1 MPMSA
6 AVQAVSQG
14 IFPVGNDLGWIFQL
28 IWLVF
33 FVVFMFYG
41 QRIQM
46 TVMLREI
53 AGSLYKLRLMRDKGR
68 SMAISR
74 IKELANP
81 NDDPTPRVD
90 RFLEH
95 IYIQPVDLDPVGII
109 QRLEHII
116 DVRDL
121 RFRDDVRSMAP
132 QADETQIDNL
142 TMVLEAALDLNQIY
156 KIIRHFYLQGKKT
169 LSIYTVMQLQ
179 MILPIVMKLSEALAN
194 ALRAF
199 TLGQPFGDG
208 AGCLVAGRLMHGS
221 EKREIAKDIV
231 VGDVMVEG
239 RRAYVL
245 KAKGPGGRVG
255 RPGEAIKQILEEN
268 EGKVSM
274 IILIDAAVKLEG
286 EKVGE
291 VAEGIGVAI
300 GPAGVVDKYKVEETA
315 TKYKVPLN
323 AIIIKEDLADAYS
336 IMKKEIVDGAE
347 VAVERIKQL
356 IREKTKEGD
365 TVIVAG
371 IGNTMGVGQ

>member
-1 MPMSA
+1 
-6 AVQAVSQG
+6 
-14 IFPVGNDLGWIFQL
+14 
-28 IWLVF
+28 
-33 FVVFMFYG
+33 
-41 QRIQM
+41 
-46 TVMLREI
+46 
-53 AGSLYKLRLMRDKGR
+53 
-68 SMAISR
+68 
-74 IKELANP
+74 
-81 NDDPTPRVD
+81 PTPRVD

-109 QRLEHII
+109 RRLEHII

-179 MILPIVMKLSEALAN
+179 MILPIVMKQSEALAN